1 MKAEAPASRWLLLVN
16 RILDMFPC
24 SSWCQASLPRR
35 RACPMTIGGS
45 VHMVSIMLLSASV
58 PAFSSTVGWFC
69 EEREES
75 EDPDGR
81 DERDERDGMV

>member
-1 MKAEAPASRWLLLVN
+1 
-16 RILDMFPC
+16 
-24 SSWCQASLPRR
+24 
-35 RACPMTIGGS
+35 MTIGGS